1 MGQSHSRCG
10 FLLLASAL
18 ESRDTPTCS
27 DIQKQQLSMFIV
39 TTFFTTPISTAPSSC
54 SHFVPSGYNFTPKVA
69 QTQTLFASLVL
80 MPQAGSLGQRLP
92 SYLSTSFLPNLCQL
106 TDRQTLMPYGIK
118 CTSKA
123 FLLTCKLSK
132 NLTLRKLRTK
142 IFSPWFLE
150 SETGQWSSFGIGQ
163 L

>member
-1 MGQSHSRCG
+1 MYWNDVTFGLPLTSVGQSHSRCG

-80 MPQAGSLGQRLP
+80 MPQAGSLGRRL
-92 SYLSTSFLPNLCQL
+92 SSNLSTSFLPNLCQL
-106 TDRQTLMPYGIK
+106 TDIQTLM
-118 CTSKA
+118 S
-123 FLLTCKLSK
+123 L
-132 NLTLRKLRTK
+132 
-142 IFSPWFLE
+142 
-150 SETGQWSSFGIGQ
+150 QWDKMYQQGFPPD

>member
-1 MGQSHSRCG
+1 MYWNDVTSGLPLTSVGQSHSRCG

-69 QTQTLFASLVL
+69 QTQTLFCLTCFNASSRKPGSEATFLPL
-80 MPQAGSLGQRLP
+80 HFLPPQP
-92 SYLSTSFLPNLCQL
+92 LSTY
-106 TDRQTLMPYGIK
+106 RQTDINAIWDKMYQQGFPPDL
-118 CTSKA
+118 
-123 FLLTCKLSK
+123 
-132 NLTLRKLRTK
+132 
-142 IFSPWFLE
+142 
-150 SETGQWSSFGIGQ
+150 
-163 L
+163 